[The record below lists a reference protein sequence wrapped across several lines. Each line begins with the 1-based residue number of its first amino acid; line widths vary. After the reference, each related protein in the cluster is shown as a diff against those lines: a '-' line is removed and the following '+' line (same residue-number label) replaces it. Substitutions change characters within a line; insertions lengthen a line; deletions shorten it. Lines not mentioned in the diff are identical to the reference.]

1 MRLNSLVLRNFR
13 NYVDCEIEFPNR
25 VNLVV
30 GKNAQGKTNLLEAI
44 HFVSTSKSHR
54 TFLDDELIKHDDSWF
69 YLRACIADSSDV
81 DVCDVD
87 EMTVEV
93 SKELRG
99 NKKFKVNGTA
109 VPKISAW
116 IGRFQV
122 VFFAPESLSLVK
134 GAPVGRRRFL
144 DTLISQIDKSYL
156 RQLQSY
162 QVALKQRNQLLKQI
176 RSNYVEKDLLEPWDG
191 LLAEDGVSITKTRSS
206 VIQSLRIH
214 ACGKHENLSD
224 NCERLDIVYR
234 PSVGEVVELPR
245 DDAVN
250 QFLVKL
256 EGARSSDYMRGTTS
270 VGPHRDDFDL
280 MIQGQEDS
288 AYYEAKSYCSQGQQ
302 RTIAVA
308 LKLAELEVLREH
320 SGSTPVVMLDDVLSE
335 LDSMRSKMLFDLLER
350 LNVQTFITTTEIE
363 MWSSS
368 HKDCHIVRVQD
379 GEIV

>member
-13 NYVDCEIEFPNR
+13 NYADCEIEFPDR

-44 HFVSTSKSHR
+44 HFISTSKSHR
-54 TFLDDELIKHDDSWF
+54 TFLDDELIKHDDNWF
-69 YLRACIADSSDV
+69 YLRACIANSQNG

-87 EMTVEV
+87 EMKVEV

-99 NKKFKVNGTA
+99 NKKFKVDGS
-109 VPKISAW
+109 VIPKISAW

-144 DTLISQIDKSYL
+144 DTLISQIDRSYL
-156 RQLQSY
+156 SQLQNY
-162 QVALKQRNQLLKQI
+162 QVTLKQRNQLLKQI
-176 RSNYVEKDLLEPWDG
+176 RPNYVEKSLLGPWDG
-191 LLAEDGVSITKTRSS
+191 LLAEDGVSIAKTRSS
-206 VIQSLRIH
+206 VIQALRIH
-214 ACGKHENLSD
+214 ACENHENLSD
-224 NCERLDIVYR
+224 NCEKLDVVYR
-234 PSVGEVVELPR
+234 PSVGEVVDLPR
-245 DDAVN
+245 DDAIK
-250 QFLVKL
+250 QFLAKL
-256 EGARSSDYMRGTTS
+256 EGAHSTDSMRGTTS

-280 MIQGQEDS
+280 MVQGQEDS
-288 AYYEAKSYCSQGQQ
+288 VFYEAKSYCSQGQQ

-320 SGSTPVVMLDDVLSE
+320 SGSAPVVMLDDVLSE
-335 LDSMRSKMLFDLLER
+335 LDSVRSKMLFDLLEN
-350 LNVQTFITTTEIE
+350 LDVQTFITMTEME
-363 MWSSS
+363 MWLSP
-368 HKDCHIVRVQD
+368 HKDCHIVRVQN

>member
-1 MRLNSLVLRNFR
+1 
-13 NYVDCEIEFPNR
+13 
-25 VNLVV
+25 
-30 GKNAQGKTNLLEAI
+30 
-44 HFVSTSKSHR
+44 
-54 TFLDDELIKHDDSWF
+54 
-69 YLRACIADSSDV
+69 
-81 DVCDVD
+81 DVD

-134 GAPVGRRRFL
+134 GSPVGRRRFL

-162 QVALKQRNQLLKQI
+162 QVVLKQRNQLLKQI

-250 QFLVKL
+250 QFLAKL

>member
-1 MRLNSLVLRNFR
+1 
-13 NYVDCEIEFPNR
+13 
-25 VNLVV
+25 
-30 GKNAQGKTNLLEAI
+30 
-44 HFVSTSKSHR
+44 
-54 TFLDDELIKHDDSWF
+54 
-69 YLRACIADSSDV
+69 
-81 DVCDVD
+81 
-87 EMTVEV
+87 
-93 SKELRG
+93 
-99 NKKFKVNGTA
+99 
-109 VPKISAW
+109 
-116 IGRFQV
+116 
-122 VFFAPESLSLVK
+122 
-134 GAPVGRRRFL
+134 
-144 DTLISQIDKSYL
+144 
-156 RQLQSY
+156 
-162 QVALKQRNQLLKQI
+162 
-176 RSNYVEKDLLEPWDG
+176 
-191 LLAEDGVSITKTRSS
+191 
-206 VIQSLRIH
+206 
-214 ACGKHENLSD
+214 
-224 NCERLDIVYR
+224 
-234 PSVGEVVELPR
+234 VVELPR

-250 QFLVKL
+250 QFLAKL

-379 GEIV
+379 GEII